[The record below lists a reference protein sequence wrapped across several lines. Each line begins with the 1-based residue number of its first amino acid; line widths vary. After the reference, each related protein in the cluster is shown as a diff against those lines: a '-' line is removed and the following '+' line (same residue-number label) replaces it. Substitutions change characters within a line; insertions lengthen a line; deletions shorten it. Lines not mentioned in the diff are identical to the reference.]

1 MHLFGA
7 TGEAGR
13 NYIRKHWTSPK
24 IKSHFGHKNANICM
38 RQSVA
43 VATVFVRPRVFL
55 CVCALLPLSS
65 GTGAA
70 LMKGKPLPSWCA
82 LTSGA
87 EKVILC
93 AH

>member
-1 MHLFGA
+1 
-7 TGEAGR
+7 
-13 NYIRKHWTSPK
+13 
-24 IKSHFGHKNANICM
+24 M

-43 VATVFVRPRVFL
+43 VATVHVRPRVFL

-93 AH
+93 ALWEGGVPSVGLRQPLRFLVHSVQRGELTVIKKLL